1 MGMLGLK
8 WPTGAKIASV
18 NFPIIVQKLP
28 QTGDNRKACWSRREA
43 KSLVWRSLVLTK
55 VSEYVKMSEVV
66 EEIIGKAAFQ
76 LQATKLENGRG
87 WKTES
92 RL

>member
-1 MGMLGLK
+1 M
-8 WPTGAKIASV
+8 
-18 NFPIIVQKLP
+18 
-28 QTGDNRKACWSRREA
+28 
-43 KSLVWRSLVLTK
+43 TK